1 MIRHQR
7 IGIDP
12 LRPLATQ
19 PDRGHNRW
27 HEAIPPALEVEPGQP
42 VALETWDAFD
52 AQLTPQSTIEDVAK
66 ADLGRVHPLT
76 GPVFV
81 KGAQPGDLLEV
92 KIFEIEA
99 DPWQHWG
106 YTVQVPGFGFL
117 RDQFPQPYIV
127 HWHLYEQYAE
137 SPQLPGVRIPRC
149 PHPGTIGVAPSRE
162 LREEATRREAELAAR
177 GGFALPPDPNGAVPA
192 TEPIASEGLRTIP
205 PRENAGNLDIKQLT
219 PGASVFIPVWVEGA
233 LFSIGDVHFAQGDGE
248 VCGTAIE
255 MRSVVHLEFRVH
267 KGEARRRGIRT
278 VQFLRDGYFTA
289 PEMAAPRRFYAT
301 TGICVRNGR
310 NESEDL
316 TLAARDALFRMIE
329 YLQRRGFTAQQA
341 YALCSVAVDL
351 RVSETVDV
359 PNVMVTAILPLDIF
373 VG

>member
-1 MIRHQR
+1 MIEEVRLA
-7 IGIDP
+7 IDP
-12 LRPLATQ
+12 LRPLASQ
-19 PDRGHNRW
+19 PGKGHNRW
-27 HEAIPPALEVEPGQP
+27 HESLPAALEVDPGVP

-52 AQLTPQSTIEDVAK
+52 AQLTPQSTAQDVAK
-66 ADLGRVHPLT
+66 ADLARVHPLT

-92 KIFEIEA
+92 KLLAIEA
-99 DPWQHWG
+99 DPWQRWG

-117 RDQFPQPYIV
+117 RDVFTQPYII
-127 HWHLYEQYAE
+127 HWHLTEQYAE
-137 SPQLPGVRIPRC
+137 SAQLPGVRIPRC

-162 LREEATRREAELAAR
+162 LREEAQRREAELAAR
-177 GGFALPPDPNGAVPA
+177 GGFALLPDSTGAVPA
-192 TEPIASEGLRTIP
+192 TEPIAAEGLRTIP
-205 PRENAGNLDIKQLT
+205 PRENAGNVDIKQLT
-219 PGASVFIPVWVEGA
+219 PGASVFLPVWVEGA
-233 LFSIGDVHFAQGDGE
+233 LFSVGDVHYAQGDGE

-255 MRSVVHLEFRVH
+255 MRSVVHLEFRLH

-278 VQFLRDGYFTA
+278 LQFLRDGYFTA

-316 TLAARDALFRMIE
+316 TLAARDALLRMID
-329 YLQRRGFTAQQA
+329 YLQPRGFTAQQA

>member
-1 MIRHQR
+1 MIRTHR
-7 IGIDP
+7 LSVDP
-12 LRPLATQ
+12 LRPLAEQ
-19 PDRGHNRW
+19 PGKGHNRW
-27 HEAIPPALEVEPGQP
+27 HEAIPPALEVEPGEP
-42 VALETWDAFD
+42 VALETWDALD
-52 AQLTPQSTIEDVAK
+52 AQLTPQSTIHDVAE
-66 ADLGRVHPLT
+66 ADLSRVHPLT

-92 KIFEIEA
+92 KLQAIEP

-127 HWHLYEQYAE
+127 HWHLYDTYAE

-149 PHPGTIGVAPSRE
+149 PHPGTIGVALSRE
-162 LREEATRREAELAAR
+162 LREAVARREAELAAR
-177 GGFALPPDPNGAVPA
+177 GGFALLPDPTGAVPA
-192 TEPIASEGLRTIP
+192 SEPIASEGLRTIP

-219 PGASVFIPVWVEGA
+219 PGASIFIPVWVEGA
-233 LFSIGDVHFAQGDGE
+233 LFSVGDVHFAQGDGE

-255 MRSVVHLEFRVH
+255 MRSVVHVEFRVH

-359 PNVMVTAILPLDIF
+359 PNVMVSAILPLDIF
-373 VG
+373 VE

>member
-1 MIRHQR
+1 MIPHYR

-19 PDRGHNRW
+19 PDKGHNRW
-27 HEAIPPALEVEPGQP
+27 HEGIRPALEVEPGAT

-66 ADLGRVHPLT
+66 ADLSRVHPLT
-76 GPVFV
+76 GPVYV
-81 KGAQPGDLLEV
+81 RGAQPGDLLEV
-92 KIFEIEA
+92 KIREIES

-117 RDQFPQPYIV
+117 RDQFPQPYII
-127 HWHLYEQYAE
+127 HWHLYDTYAE

-162 LREEATRREAELAAR
+162 LRETATQREAELAAR
-177 GGFALPPDPNGAVPA
+177 GGFVLPPDPTGAVPA
-192 TEPIASEGLRTIP
+192 EEPIASEGLRTIP
-205 PRENAGNLDIKQLT
+205 PRENAGNVDIKQLT
-219 PGASVFIPVWVEGA
+219 PGASVFIPVWVDGA
-233 LFSIGDVHFAQGDGE
+233 LFSIGDVHFSQGDGE

-278 VQFLRDGYFTA
+278 LQFLRDGYFTA
-289 PEMAAPRRFYAT
+289 PEFAAPRRFYAT
-301 TGICVRNGR
+301 TGICLRNGR

-341 YALCSVAVDL
+341 YAICSVAVDL